1 MSRIDPIREAQ
12 AVASLRASIAALDAD
27 DGLLI
32 DTIEG
37 ETSLF
42 EAMDKIMARMTE
54 DKALVVGIDQIIAD
68 LTTRKTRVETRIE
81 HDRALIE
88 QAMMT
93 ADLDKIERP
102 AGTLSLTKRAPK
114 LVVTDEADI
123 PADFWKAGKP
133 TLDKKALAEALK
145 DGATVAGAV
154 LSNSAPSLTIRV
166 K

>member
-1 MSRIDPIREAQ
+1 MSYIDPIKEAQ
-12 AVASLRASIAALDAD
+12 AVASLRESIAALDAD
-27 DGLLI
+27 DALLM

-37 ETSLF
+37 ETSLL
-42 EAMDKIMARMTE
+42 EAMDKIMFRMTE
-54 DKALVVGIDQIIAD
+54 DKALAAGIEQIIAD
-68 LTTRKTRVETRIE
+68 LTSRKTRVETRLE

-102 AGTLSLTKRAPK
+102 AGTLSLTKRAAK
-114 LVVTDEADI
+114 LVITDEADI
-123 PADFWKAGKP
+123 PGDFWKPGKP
-133 TLDKKALAEALK
+133 TLDKKALTEALK